1 MITIFCVFIVM
12 SLVSVLVG
20 VLSTYS
26 FKLVNTDDG
35 AKIRA
40 ELEEQSGT
48 AETTETEDLNI
59 LERTVN
65 VLTVSD
71 FNKLLSKENII
82 AIVVF
87 SILFGIAI
95 KMAGEK
101 GEPLEE
107 VLESAYTVMLKF
119 VQLISYYSPIGL
131 AAILQC

>member
-1 MITIFCVFIVM
+1 M

-35 AKIRA
+35 AKIRD
-40 ELEEQSGT
+40 ELEAQSGT

-71 FNKLLSKENII
+71 FNKLLSKEYNCNCCIFNFI
-82 AIVVF
+82 RN
-87 SILFGIAI
+87 SHKNGW
-95 KMAGEK
+95 
-101 GEPLEE
+101 
-107 VLESAYTVMLKF
+107 
-119 VQLISYYSPIGL
+119 
-131 AAILQC
+131 